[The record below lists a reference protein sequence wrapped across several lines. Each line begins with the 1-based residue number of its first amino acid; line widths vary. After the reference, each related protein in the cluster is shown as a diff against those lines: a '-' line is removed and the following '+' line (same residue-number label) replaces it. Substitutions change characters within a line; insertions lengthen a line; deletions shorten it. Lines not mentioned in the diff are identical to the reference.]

1 VKQSH
6 SILSLNNLVRK
17 FNIILILI
25 FVISGTRIS
34 FSQSKPFE
42 ISLSTSKT
50 EYFEGEKV
58 YVIVKYKNTG
68 SNTDSIADETL
79 YHTPDKLKLIATGGE
94 TAEQFSPIRSQV
106 ENTYWVLKPG
116 KSTTL
121 KYYIGDFFYYPNDPL
136 YHMGDEYFLRIGNYK
151 IYFGNL
157 STEFSISHPSGK
169 EEAAYEKMSE
179 ARNILTVDINNKG
192 YDTTAVL
199 QKSDVFNYVYTKYPE
214 SVYAEDAFMSHFNY
228 YILVQEMD
236 SLTFATANGFIER
249 FPNNEKLDYVLLK
262 MSKYLY
268 SGLGQDAATKFLL
281 RIAKR
286 YQGINAGIYAN
297 TLIISEKYK
306 K

>member
-6 SILSLNNLVRK
+6 SILSLNNLVRE
-17 FNIILILI
+17 FNIILILV
-25 FVISGTRIS
+25 FVISCTRIS
-34 FSQSKPFE
+34 FAQSKPFE

-50 EYFEGEKV
+50 EYFDGEKV

-94 TAEQFSPIRSQV
+94 TAEQFSPVRSYV
-106 ENTYWVLKPG
+106 ETTYMILQPG

-121 KYYIGDFFYYPNDPL
+121 KYYLGDIFYFPNDPL
-136 YHMGDEYFLRIGNYK
+136 YHLGDEYFLRIGNYK
-151 IYFGNL
+151 IYFGNV
-157 STEFSISHPSGK
+157 STEFSITHPSGK

-179 ARNILTVDINNKG
+179 ARSILTVSINNKG
-192 YDTTAVL
+192 YDTTVVL
-199 QKSDVFNYVYTKYPE
+199 QKANVFNYVYTKYPE
-214 SVYAEDAFMSHFNY
+214 SVYAEDAFIGYFNDY
-228 YILVQEMD
+228 MLVQEMD
-236 SLTFATANGFIER
+236 SLTFATANGFISR

-268 SGLGQDAATKFLL
+268 SVAGEDAATKFLL

-286 YQGINAGIYAN
+286 YQGINAGIVAN
-297 TLIISEKYK
+297 ALIISEKYK